1 MAVVIDEMQVD
12 VAEPQQQQARG
23 GGGSSD
29 AGGGGG
35 GAGQP
40 PKPEDVQRA
49 MRVQAERAE
58 RVWAH

>member
-12 VAEPQQQQARG
+12 VAEPQQQQTRGG

-29 AGGGGG
+29 GGG

-49 MRVQAERAE
+49 MRVQAERSE

>member
-35 GAGQP
+35 QP

>member
-1 MAVVIDEMQVD
+1 MAVVIEEMQVD

-23 GGGSSD
+23 GGSAD
-29 AGGGGG
+29 AGGGGGG